1 MLNWLTTARA
11 EDVTVWWPYLKIFIE
26 FWRWGRRERW
36 ESSAHCRSC
45 MCIDVTGWLQR
56 NSHSAFHSP
65 IKPHKT
71 ASVAGIS
78 NTRRTETLHKSCW
91 RDPGEINTWVPCSL
105 GWPANPKLS
114 KLKKQS
120 QTASWKSH
128 KRRSTAEITAWKR
141 CRQCRKRSWDGQ
153 MHFVHINRHIFMT
166 PKSSNRKSCPQ
177 VLPLCPKR
185 TKLQSFAVVQ
195 HFFWGQVAAAAVS
208 TCPSCGC
215 DTTATMCTSWIML
228 QVTASSLPQQ
238 TRLSARV
245 VLSPDKSSA

>member
-141 CRQCRKRSWDGQ
+141 CRQCRKWSWDGQ
-153 MHFVHINRHIFMT
+153 MHFVHINSWTGIFLWHLKAAT
-166 PKSSNRKSCPQ
+166 EKAAPRSCRCVQ
-177 VLPLCPKR
+177 KGQNCSH
-185 TKLQSFAVVQ
+185 LQSFNTSFEGELLQPLFPLVPVVDVTPQ
-195 HFFWGQVAAAAVS
+195 LLCVQAESCCRSLHHHS
-208 TCPSCGC
+208 PSRH
-215 DTTATMCTSWIML
+215 D
-228 QVTASSLPQQ
+228 SL
-238 TRLSARV
+238 LE
-245 VLSPDKSSA
+245 